1 MKRRLLATACL
12 ALSAT
17 TACSGSMSG
26 RAAASAPP
34 GMQHM
39 VTTDRSDG
47 RPAGRLVTQFA
58 GLSLVTDSLA
68 RVHRTADSLA
78 VAWGGY
84 VSGATLREGELQMS
98 LRVPADS
105 LNPVLDRL
113 ATLGRARNRT
123 VSRNDVT
130 DQVVDVE
137 ARLANLRAVRDRLRA
152 YLQQA
157 GQMSDVVTLERELT
171 RVQGEID
178 VLEARQRQM
187 AGQVAL
193 AEVSLDAERPR
204 VLGPLGWLVVGLGT
218 LIEKLFVIR

>member
-1 MKRRLLATACL
+1 MKTRLLATACL

-17 TACSGSMSG
+17 AACGGSM
-26 RAAASAPP
+26 ASPAPP
-34 GMQHM
+34 PSPM
-39 VTTDRSDG
+39 VLEGAAGDRTG
-47 RPAGRLVTQFA
+47 GAEERLVTQRA
-58 GLSLVTDSLA
+58 GLSLVTDSLP
-68 RVHRTADSLA
+68 RLHRTADSLV

-84 VSGATLREGELQMS
+84 VSNAQLREKALYMG

-113 ATLGRARNRT
+113 SLLGRARNRT
-123 VSRNDVT
+123 VSRTDVT
-130 DQVVDVE
+130 EQVVDVE

-157 GQMSDVVTLERELT
+157 PQMSDVVTLERELA

-178 VLEARQRQM
+178 ALEARQRHLSSH
-187 AGQVAL
+187 VAL

-204 VLGPLGWLVVGLGT
+204 VLGPLGWLVVGVGKV
-218 LIEKLFVIR
+218 IEKLFVIR